1 MFTVLNNSWALFL
14 GMMLLM
20 VGNGM
25 QGTLL
30 GIRGEIEGFSAFEI
44 SIVMSAY
51 FAGFFGGTR
60 ATPEML
66 RRVGHVRVFAALGSL
81 ISAVLI
87 VFPVFA
93 NPVVWILGR
102 FVLGFAFSG
111 VYVTAESWLNNAST
125 NETRGKTL
133 SIYVLVQ
140 MIGIV
145 LAQGLMTISD
155 PAGYE
160 LFILPSI
167 LVSIAFAPILLSVTP
182 TPVFE
187 TTKPMTLRALFVISP
202 LGCVGVFLLG
212 GVYAAQFGMSAVF
225 GAQNDLS
232 VSQISLFV
240 ASFYIGATVF
250 QYPVGWISDRMD
262 RRMLIAIVAA
272 LAGVG
277 AVLGILS
284 GGEYKTLLIS
294 AAIVGGMSNPL
305 YALLLAHTN
314 DFLEYEDMAAASGGL
329 LFINGLG
336 AFLGPMVIGWLMGR
350 FGPSAFFYVLATLLF
365 VMGLY
370 ALFRM
375 TRRAAIAVDD
385 TTAYAP
391 VLPTNTAV
399 FVEAAQ
405 DYVYETALEE
415 ENEATDTDTSETK

>member
-365 VMGLY
+365 AMGLY

>member
-1 MFTVLNNSWALFL
+1 
-14 GMMLLM
+14 
-20 VGNGM
+20 
-25 QGTLL
+25 
-30 GIRGEIEGFSAFEI
+30 
-44 SIVMSAY
+44 
-51 FAGFFGGTR
+51 
-60 ATPEML
+60 
-66 RRVGHVRVFAALGSL
+66 
-81 ISAVLI
+81 
-87 VFPVFA
+87 
-93 NPVVWILGR
+93 
-102 FVLGFAFSG
+102 
-111 VYVTAESWLNNAST
+111 
-125 NETRGKTL
+125 
-133 SIYVLVQ
+133 
-140 MIGIV
+140 
-145 LAQGLMTISD
+145 
-155 PAGYE
+155 
-160 LFILPSI
+160 
-167 LVSIAFAPILLSVTP
+167 
-182 TPVFE
+182 
-187 TTKPMTLRALFVISP
+187 
-202 LGCVGVFLLG
+202 
-212 GVYAAQFGMSAVF
+212 
-225 GAQNDLS
+225 
-232 VSQISLFV
+232 
-240 ASFYIGATVF
+240 
-250 QYPVGWISDRMD
+250 
-262 RRMLIAIVAA
+262 MLIAIVAA

-365 VMGLY
+365 AMGLY

>member
-1 MFTVLNNSWALFL
+1 MFTVLKNSWALFL

-102 FVLGFAFSG
+102 FILGFAFSG
-111 VYVTAESWLNNAST
+111 VYVTAEGWLNNAST

-145 LAQGLMTISD
+145 LAQGLITISD

-212 GVYAAQFGMSAVF
+212 GIYAAQFGMSAVF
-225 GAQNDLS
+225 GAQSDLS
-232 VSQISLFV
+232 VTQISLFV

-262 RRMLIAIVAA
+262 RRLLIAIVAA

-284 GGEYKTLLIS
+284 GGDYKTLLVS

-365 VMGLY
+365 AMGLY

-415 ENEATDTDTSETK
+415 ENEAADTDTNETK

>member
-250 QYPVGWISDRMD
+250 QYPVGWISDRID

-294 AAIVGGMSNPL
+294 AAAVGGMSNPL

-365 VMGLY
+365 AMGLY

>member
-1 MFTVLNNSWALFL
+1 MFTVLKNSWALFL

-102 FVLGFAFSG
+102 FILGFAFSG
-111 VYVTAESWLNNAST
+111 VYVTAEGWLNNAST

-145 LAQGLMTISD
+145 LAQGLITISD

-212 GVYAAQFGMSAVF
+212 GIYAAQFGMSAVF
-225 GAQNDLS
+225 GAQSDLS
-232 VSQISLFV
+232 VTQISLFV

-262 RRMLIAIVAA
+262 RRLLIAIVAA

-284 GGEYKTLLIS
+284 GGDYKTLLVS

-365 VMGLY
+365 AMGLY

>member
-1 MFTVLNNSWALFL
+1 MITVLSNSWALFL
-14 GMMLLM
+14 GLMLLM

-30 GIRGEIEGFSAFEI
+30 GIRGEIEGFTTFEI
-44 SIVMSAY
+44 SMVMSAY
-51 FAGFFGGTR
+51 FAGFFGGSR
-60 ATPEML
+60 MTPEML

-87 VFPVFA
+87 VFPVFT
-93 NPVVWILGR
+93 NPVVWIFGR
-102 FVLGFAFSG
+102 FILGFAFSG

-125 NETRGKTL
+125 NEMRGKTL

-140 MIGIV
+140 MVGIV
-145 LAQGLMTISD
+145 AAQGLMTISD

-167 LVSIAFAPILLSVTP
+167 LVSIAFAPILLSVSP

-187 TTKPMTLRALFVISP
+187 TTKPMTLRALFDISP
-202 LGCVGVFLLG
+202 LGCVGIFMLG

-225 GAQNDLS
+225 GAQSDLS
-232 VSQISLFV
+232 VTQISIFV

-250 QYPVGWISDRMD
+250 QYPVGWLSDRMD
-262 RRMLIAIVAA
+262 RRLLISIVAA

-277 AVLGILS
+277 ALLGIAS
-284 GGEYKTLLIS
+284 GGDYQVLLIS
-294 AAIVGGMSNPL
+294 AAIIGGMSNPL

-336 AFLGPMVIGWLMGR
+336 AFLGPMAIGWLMEQ
-350 FGPSAFFYVLATLLF
+350 FGPSAFFYVLASLLF
-365 VMGLY
+365 GLGLY
-370 ALFRM
+370 ALYRM
-375 TRRAAIAVDD
+375 TRRPAISVDD

-391 VLPTNTAV
+391 VLPTNTSV

-405 DYVYETALEE
+405 EYVYETALEE
-415 ENEATDTDTSETK
+415 EDETAIDSDNEIK